1 MVITKESLANN
12 ICKCQTNILSI
23 LFIVLASST
32 VQAESKTTHIN
43 FDHGHGSLP
52 VSWQAKSGLWQ
63 IKEGA
68 LVADA
73 RSEEACIVWNDND
86 VKNVLIEVDV
96 TFLQVNDPKRWLA
109 VTFRGGKPE
118 PELWSQV
125 PIRFETTAS
134 NGTEFAVRKANQWQV
149 RRRGPAAHDSILGSS
164 RHLSVMVRGHNIQA
178 TLDNEVVIQSAFCVE
193 NTSGL
198 LGLRA
203 NGCVAA
209 FDNLTITRLPD
220 TTPPAF
226 NNLFKACQIVAHR
239 GFSSQ
244 APENTLS
251 ACRAAVDAGID
262 GVEFDVRRSKDM
274 VPVLLHDSTLDRT
287 TDGKGKVVDTPLS
300 ELKQLDA
307 GTWKHARY
315 ANEPIPT
322 LHETL
327 SYLSTTPCLAVIDL
341 KDSNIA
347 FQTLASVTSTGTLA
361 NTCVITGDKELLSL
375 LHTHTPDLSTAW
387 LCYDLPRHLVNADQQ
402 TPWIVEQLEQART
415 QILDINVGLLSP
427 ELIAQLAK
435 HNITVWVWT
444 VNDPDVA
451 RALMSW
457 GVSAITTDC
466 PDLIKQVRRKLISTT
481 SR

>member
-1 MVITKESLANN
+1 MVITKES
-12 ICKCQTNILSI
+12 TNDNTFKYNTYISPILT
-23 LFIVLASST
+23 IVLVSFT
-32 VQAESKTTHIN
+32 VQAKNAVTHIN
-43 FDHGHGSLP
+43 FDHAEQELP
-52 VSWQAKSGLWQ
+52 MSWQAKSGLWQ
-63 IKEGA
+63 IKEGS

-73 RSEEACIVWNDND
+73 RSEEAFIVWHDND
-86 VKNVLIEVDV
+86 LKNILIEVDV

-109 VTFRGGKPE
+109 VTFRGTQSG

-125 PIRFETTAS
+125 PVRFQTTAS
-134 NGTEFAVRKANQWQV
+134 NGTEFAVKKGSQWQV
-149 RRRGPAAHDSILGSS
+149 RRRGPASRDSILGSS
-164 RHLSVMVRGHNIQA
+164 RHLTVMVRGHDVKA
-178 TLDNEVVIQSAFCVE
+178 TLDNEVVIQSALCIE
-193 NTSGL
+193 NMSGV

-209 FDNLTITRLPD
+209 FDNLTITRLSD
-220 TTPPAF
+220 TPMPSF
-226 NNLFKACQIVAHR
+226 NGSIKDCQIVAHR

-274 VPVLLHDSTLDRT
+274 IPVLLHDSTLDRT

-300 ELKQLDA
+300 RLKRLDA
-307 GTWKHARY
+307 GRWKHARF
-315 ANEPIPT
+315 ANERIPT
-322 LHETL
+322 LHETM

-341 KDSNIA
+341 KDSGIA

-361 NTCVITGDKELLSL
+361 NTCVITGDKALLGL
-375 LHTHTPDLSTAW
+375 LHTHTSDLSIAW
-387 LCYDLPRHLVNADQQ
+387 LCYDLPRHLLSANQQ
-402 TPWIVEQLEQART
+402 TPWILEQLQQAQTR
-415 QILDINVGLLSP
+415 ILDINVGLLSP
-427 ELIAQLAK
+427 ELIAQLVK
-435 HNITVWVWT
+435 HDIAVWVWT

-466 PDLIKQVRRKLISTT
+466 PDLIKQVRLELMDTPSQ
-481 SR
+481 